1 MPKTLPSLADR
12 LFPIEADDTSTE
24 ILDISPEQR
33 RLNTETY
40 DFTISTVHNYL
51 VQKSMVIPEFQR
63 SFVWNRAQASRLIE
77 SLIIQCPIPVIY
89 LSQSSDESLNVID
102 GNQRLTSIKLY
113 LENEFALQGLTA
125 YPELEGNKFS
135 DLDPRFQKHIL
146 NRTLRCIVILKSTH
160 PQIKF
165 DVFERLNTGSVK
177 LNPQELRHGVYHG
190 SLITFIE
197 ELSQDRTWLELTG
210 LHRDKRMKG
219 EELILRFIS
228 LYDNYENYK
237 KPFVSY
243 LNQFSDK
250 NRSAEKDKLNQWKE
264 IFLQSID
271 AINRIYGDSAFKMFD
286 GDHKSRK
293 PFNAALFDA
302 ELVSFARL
310 TNKARKALVTKGA
323 KLVAAT
329 EELFSEEK
337 FRSSITAATSDDA
350 LVKYRITRFGELLK
364 SV

>member
-1 MPKTLPSLADR
+1 MAKTPQSLADR

-40 DFTISTVHNYL
+40 DFTISTVHDYL
-51 VQKSMVIPEFQR
+51 IKKSMIIPEFQR

-113 LENEFALQGLTA
+113 LEDEFALQGLTA
-125 YPELEGNKFS
+125 YPELEGNRFS
-135 DLDPRFQKHIL
+135 NLDPRFQKHIL

-177 LNPQELRHGVYHG
+177 LNPQELRHGIYHG
-190 SLITFIE
+190 ALMEFIE

-210 LHRDKRMKG
+210 LHKDKRMKG
-219 EELILRFIS
+219 EELVLRFIS
-228 LYDNYENYK
+228 LYDNYEGYK

-250 NRSAEKDKLNQWKE
+250 NRGADQTQLDGWKNV
-264 IFLQSID
+264 FLQSID

-286 GDHKSRK
+286 GDNKSRK

-302 ELVSFARL
+302 ELVSFARI
-310 TNKARKALVTKGA
+310 TSKVRKSLVA
-323 KLVAAT
+323 KSAKVVAAT
-329 EELFSEEK
+329 AELFGEER

-350 LVKYRITRFGELLK
+350 LVKYRINRFSDLLK
-364 SV
+364 SL